1 MRLRDDTAGEER
13 IGRRDLAD
21 WTSRAGHGLAHVAGR
36 LATYVSAHTVLVITA
51 IVGGVL
57 VVSLTA
63 GATEIY
69 EAVEDGN
76 GVAGLDRPLLSVMI
90 SWRNATANAMITGFT
105 YLGGSIGMT
114 IITVVILT
122 IMTVV
127 WRSRSP
133 FVLMA
138 IAVAGSL
145 AMTTVGKALVGR
157 VRPPRSD
164 AIPPFETS
172 PSFPSGHTLNSTVIA
187 GMVAY
192 LLLRRLT
199 TQLARILTVV
209 LAVMWAVAMG
219 LSRVYLGHHWLT
231 DVMCGWV
238 LGLAWLTLV
247 ITAHRMY
254 LTARR
259 SRQERA
265 ALQTGTAAARANA
278 PEER

>member
-1 MRLRDDTAGEER
+1 MRLQDDTPGEER
-13 IGRRDLAD
+13 IGRRDLTQ
-21 WTSRAGHGLAHVAGR
+21 WTSRAGDGLAHLAGR
-36 LATYVSAHTVLVITA
+36 LASYVSAHTVLVITA
-51 IVGGVL
+51 IVGVVL
-57 VVSLTA
+57 VVGLTA
-63 GATEIY
+63 AATEIY
-69 EAVEDGN
+69 EAVEDGD
-76 GVAGLDRPLLSVMI
+76 GIAGLDRPVLALMI
-90 SWRNATANAMITGFT
+90 GGRNVTTNAVITGFT
-105 YLGGSIGMT
+105 QLGGSIGMT
-114 IITVVILT
+114 IITVVIVT

-127 WRSRSP
+127 WRSRTP
-133 FVLMA
+133 IVLMV

-157 VRPPRSD
+157 VRPPRSE

-209 LAVMWAVAMG
+209 VAAGWAIAMG

-238 LGLAWLTLV
+238 LGLAWLTVV
-247 ITAHRMY
+247 ITAHRMF
-254 LTARR
+254 LTARKTR
-259 SRQERA
+259 RERA
-265 ALQTGTAAARANA
+265 ALAAGTASAETA
-278 PEER
+278 

>member
-1 MRLRDDTAGEER
+1 MPLHDDTPGEER
-13 IGRRDLAD
+13 IGRRDLTEWSTA
-21 WTSRAGHGLAHVAGR
+21 AGHGLARLAGR
-36 LATYVSAHTVLVITA
+36 LATYVSAHSVLVITA
-51 IVGGVL
+51 VVGAVL
-57 VVSLTA
+57 VVALTA
-63 GATEIY
+63 AATEIY

-76 GVAGLDRPLLSVMI
+76 GVAGLDRPVLSVMI
-90 SWRNATANAMITGFT
+90 GGRNATTNAVITGFT
-105 YLGGSIGMT
+105 HLGGSIGMT
-114 IITVVILT
+114 IITVIIVT
-122 IMTVV
+122 TMTVL
-127 WRSRSP
+127 WRSRTP
-133 FVLMA
+133 IVLMV

-164 AIPPFETS
+164 AIPPFESS

-199 TQLARILTVV
+199 TQLARVLTVV
-209 LAVMWAVAMG
+209 LAAGWAVAMG

-238 LGLAWLTLV
+238 LGLAWLAAV
-247 ITAHRMY
+247 ITAHRMF

-259 SRQERA
+259 SRRERA
-265 ALQTGTAAARANA
+265 LAAA
-278 PEER
+278 PTPTV